1 MNDFRDR
8 LLAGKPLS
16 DPLLRTKAKAPRAE
30 ASRAAEDESFA
41 DVAINREAIRQANH
55 RDADRHR
62 LASEHAELSK
72 DGQVQPVTLV
82 NLSGGGAMIEGA
94 DDLKLWDRVELKL
107 GGSASLEAI
116 VRWVRG
122 TRFGLEFAHETRI
135 DTGQEQLT
143 TTLLAVIARSFPDV
157 AKAQSDVVAVEPV
170 AEEAAVE
177 GEPHEMT
184 ERELRHPLIW
194 SGIVHYDH
202 DSAPVRLRNISS
214 SGALVE
220 CATTYPVGAELLLD
234 LGEAGS
240 IFATVNWAH
249 GDQCGLQFRSPY
261 DLAELAKARPQVAN
275 SRWQAPDY
283 LRDDTS
289 QQGPWKSQ
297 WAQADLSQLHRQL
310 ESTRSA
316 IHRR

>member
-8 LLAGKPLS
+8 IRAGRPS
-16 DPLLRTKAKAPRAE
+16 GEPLLREKAKSPRAE
-30 ASRAAEDESFA
+30 ASRAAEEESFA
-41 DVAINREAIRQANH
+41 DVAISREAIRQANH

-62 LASEHAELSK
+62 LESELVELSH
-72 DGQVQPVTLV
+72 DGRTQPVTLI

-94 DDLKLWDRVELKL
+94 DELKLWDRVEFRL
-107 GGSASLEAI
+107 GGTASLEAI

-135 DTGQEQLT
+135 DTGQEELT

-157 AKAQSDVVAVEPV
+157 ARAQGDVIP
-170 AEEAAVE
+170 AAVGAE
-177 GEPHEMT
+177 TAPEHKDQA

-194 SGIVHYDH
+194 SGIVHFDH
-202 DSAPVRLRNISS
+202 DSSPVRLRNISS

-220 CATTYPVGAELLLD
+220 CTAVYPVGAELLLD

-240 IFATVNWAH
+240 IFATVNWAR
-249 GDQCGLQFRSPY
+249 GDQCGLHFRTPY
-261 DLAELAKARPQVAN
+261 DLAELAKARPQVAT

-297 WAQADLSQLHRQL
+297 WAQADLGELHRQL